1 MNYVDPTGLWRTVAL
16 GYQAEYGDTLWGL
29 SEKLFGNGSYW
40 RDLGYPYDPQYERGL
55 RVGDIIAYEGGLVE
69 YENGQV
75 NIRRSNILYQNGAY
89 YTPAPMPEPP
99 KPEPVKPAP
108 PSAAST
114 PKPNTGTTPKPSTS
128 SPGNGGGVTAQG
140 MSTGGTI
147 FGGGQTHGYG
157 AGRNLNVNTV
167 RSAADVEKDIRRV
180 ENEVKRTK
188 YQIANL
194 RTPGVD
200 AITVFELTRQLWA
213 YKHEFMELV
222 YVSSACVDFIADYEG
237 GFLSEPYN
245 DGYGNPT
252 IGFGHL
258 IQPGE
263 VFSSISREDALN
275 ILKNDLLS
283 AVTRVKNYSKSIG
296 VAWNQNE
303 FDALVSVSFNSGNGV
318 KRIIDNLVS
327 GQDPVSAFTWYYT
340 IDRAKRGDLGLWRR
354 RMDEADMFLYGTY
367 TRTYRNP

>member
-1 MNYVDPTGLWRTVAL
+1 M
-16 GYQAEYGDTLWGL
+16 
-29 SEKLFGNGSYW
+29 
-40 RDLGYPYDPQYERGL
+40 
-55 RVGDIIAYEGGLVE
+55 
-69 YENGQV
+69 
-75 NIRRSNILYQNGAY
+75 
-89 YTPAPMPEPP
+89 
-99 KPEPVKPAP
+99 
-108 PSAAST
+108 SA
-114 PKPNTGTTPKPSTS
+114 
-128 SPGNGGGVTAQG
+128 
-140 MSTGGTI
+140 GGTI
-147 FGGGQTHGYG
+147 FGGGKTNGYG

-180 ENEVKRTK
+180 ENEVTRTK

-213 YKHEFMELV
+213 YKQEFMELV
-222 YVSSACVDFIADYEG
+222 YVSSACIDFIADYEG

-367 TRTYRNP
+367 TRTYRTP